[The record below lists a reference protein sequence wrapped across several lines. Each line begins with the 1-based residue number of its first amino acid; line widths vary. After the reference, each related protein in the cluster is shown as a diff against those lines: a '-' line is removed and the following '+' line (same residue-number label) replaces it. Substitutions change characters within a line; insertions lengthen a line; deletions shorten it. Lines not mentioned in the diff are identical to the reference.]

1 VVSGESIGETSD
13 RGFAGLPERLQPAG
27 GLVLAPSL
35 GRCLACEGPLVVRP
49 SDDHS
54 KFPHIEPVLACPKA
68 GCSQVNVCLT
78 CFMLVDWFHKADFE
92 LERNS

>member
-1 VVSGESIGETSD
+1 MVPCAVIE
-13 RGFAGLPERLQPAG
+13 P
-27 GLVLAPSL
+27 APSL

-49 SDDHS
+49 SNDHIR
-54 KFPHIEPVLACPKA
+54 FPHIEPALTCPKA

-78 CFMLVDWFHKADFE
+78 CTMLVDWFHKADFE